1 MTDALRQPRAT
12 GRDGRTTRR
21 GLARGASALTASGVL
36 AACGQAGGAGGT
48 DAKPALFKERTVL
61 RYQSYKNPEELA
73 VFQQGVQRWVERVR
87 NVEVQTDLVPQGEYI
102 EKLLVR
108 IVGGDP
114 PDMMEVNDRM
124 SSDFIMRNTL
134 LEVTDRIKRDA
145 KEVDLDDVFPAYRD
159 VLLYKGK
166 RYGIPDYCGPT
177 VMYVNK
183 RFFQQAGQP
192 VPDESW
198 DWNKFLEVGRIITKD
213 TNNDKVPDQF
223 MTTNAL
229 GGSPSWTPLLW
240 WSFGGEM
247 IKGPGPHHPSET
259 EWLLDH
265 PAEVARANAAAIEY
279 WGSLIYRHN
288 VIPQPGQP
296 GDFQRTANI
305 ATEIAGRWL
314 VPIYKTLDFV
324 QQGYL
329 TMVLP
334 PKGPKGRRVRNS
346 TLNATIPIN
355 AKKPDEAW
363 ELVKYHTGK
372 EGMAVAVEG
381 QRTGSTRKS
390 VMEAF
395 KKSLLPWESYDVY
408 AKANELFTQPMPMT
422 YNWTLAERLVSEGL
436 SPAYKG
442 EVSAAQA
449 LKDLQLKLDDLMK
462 RGL

>member
-1 MTDALRQPRAT
+1 MIPKQEPAGGTARRA
-12 GRDGRTTRR
+12 TRR
-21 GLARGASALTASGVL
+21 GVARGAAALAGLGVL
-36 AACGQAGGAGGT
+36 SACGQAGGSPGA
-48 DAKPALFKERTVL
+48 ARPALFKERTVL

-73 VFQQGVQRWVERVR
+73 VFQQGVQRWVERVG
-87 NVEVQTDLVPQGEYI
+87 NVEVQTDIVPQGEYI

-108 IVGGDP
+108 ISGGDP

-124 SSDFIMRNTL
+124 SSDFIMRGTL
-134 LEVTDRIKRDA
+134 LELTDRIKRDG

-183 RFFQQAGQP
+183 LFFQQAGQP
-192 VPDESW
+192 LPDDSW
-198 DWNKFLEVGRIITKD
+198 DWDKFLEVGRILTKD
-213 TNNDKVPDQF
+213 TNGDKVPDQF
-223 MTTNAL
+223 MTTNSL
-229 GGSPSWTPLLW
+229 GASPSWTPLLW
-240 WSFGGEM
+240 WSFGGDM
-247 IKGPGPHHPSET
+247 IKGPGPHHPNET

-265 PAEVARANAAAIEY
+265 PAETARANAAAVEY
-279 WGSLIYRHN
+279 WGSLISRHN
-288 VIPQPGQP
+288 VIPQTGQR
-296 GDFQRTANI
+296 GDFQRTANV

-314 VPIYKTLDFV
+314 VPIYRTLDFV

-334 PKGPKGRRVRNS
+334 PKGPKGRKVRNS

-355 AKKPDEAW
+355 AKRPDEAW
-363 ELVKYHTGK
+363 ELVKFHTGT
-372 EGMAVAVEG
+372 EGMSVAVEG
-381 QRTGSTRKS
+381 QRTNSTRKS

-422 YNWTLAERLVSEGL
+422 YNWTVAERTLGEGL
-436 SPAYKG
+436 NAAYRG
-442 EVSAAQA
+442 EKSAGQA
-449 LKDLQLKLDDLMK
+449 LKELQAQLDDLMK